1 VKKYTLFLLILTIIL
16 SACTSQADSLTGKW
30 KLVSYGPT
38 ESMTSAVPDADATLT
53 FAEDGTVS
61 GNSGCNSLGG
71 EYTVEGSQITF
82 SALTTTLMACDEP
95 RMEQEGV
102 VTQVLNGTA
111 DYEIE
116 DQTLTINHSGIL
128 LVFTSVSAE

>member
-1 VKKYTLFLLILTIIL
+1 VKKYLLFLLTLTMIL

-30 KLVSYGPT
+30 KLASYGPM

-53 FAEDGTVS
+53 FAGDGTVS

-71 EYTVEGSQITF
+71 EYTVEGNQITF
-82 SALTTTLMACDEP
+82 SALTTTLMACEEP
-95 RMEQEGV
+95 RMDQENA

-116 DQTLTINHSGIL
+116 DQTLTINHNGML
-128 LVFTSVSAE
+128 LVFTSVPAE